1 MHKRSFIALLLISNI
16 FSFTLYAQHT
26 IFPITIEDTSIAHQP
41 TIIISKEN
49 SNCSFHLDTTNG
61 YEKRIVLDSLF
72 IINNSGNKIHIQ
84 YHSFAADNI
93 RSSVSAQYRDYEMSL
108 NEKIPIN
115 FFFKSWRKGDQSS
128 RGPIFIITIG
138 TCTFYYT
145 INFNVDWRYFDELY
159 HLDNDSK

>member
-1 MHKRSFIALLLISNI
+1 MNKGNSFVILLILNI
-16 FSFTLYAQHT
+16 CSFMLSAQGTLFSISL
-26 IFPITIEDTSIAHQP
+26 EDTCIAHQP

-49 SNCSFHLDTTNG
+49 SNCKFHLDTNKVD
-61 YEKRIVLDSLF
+61 EKKIVIDSLF
-72 IINNSGNKIHIQ
+72 IINKSGNKIHIQ
-84 YHSFAADNI
+84 YWSFAADNI

-115 FFFKSWRKGDQSS
+115 FFFKSWRKGNQSS

-145 INFNVDWRYFDELY
+145 INFNVDWHYFDELY
-159 HLDNDSK
+159 HLDNDSN